1 MGKNKTNNK
10 PSTSLRRVRL
20 GSEAYSFYDASL
32 GLQIS
37 RGEVKE
43 LKPNQ
48 LNSIKVRRAIT
59 AGHLEYVTEQET
71 QDNIDED
78 RANTLNSKLEKL
90 YSEGMEPS
98 KIAKAF
104 TLEELSLIASEV
116 YGIEAEEGDTVDAI
130 LAAIIEEIESN
141 KQ

>member
-1 MGKNKTNNK
+1 MAKTN
-10 PSTSLRRVRL
+10 LRKVKL

-48 LNSIKVRRAIT
+48 INSIKVRRALT
-59 AGHLEYVTEQET
+59 SGHLEYVTEEET
-71 QDNIDED
+71 QNTIDED
-78 RANTLNSKLEKL
+78 RANTLNAKLQKL
-90 YSEGMEPS
+90 HSEGMEIK

-116 YGIEAEEGDTVDAI
+116 YGIEAEEGDTVDTLLTAV
-130 LAAIIEEIESN
+130 IEEMESN
-141 KQ
+141 K